1 MFLVGPLPT
10 LEPLSFIDK
19 TSLVFTLCLIAHS
32 FVIVLDTWRSWST
45 EVQIACINYCFK
57 INLMA
62 KIKKLHY
69 TVVFILLIFFSTLNL
84 DTYICFNY

>member
-1 MFLVGPLPT
+1 MLIIIHIYLYIYFCFTVGPLPT

-45 EVQIACINYCFK
+45 EVQIACINYSFK
-57 INLMA
+57 TTC
-62 KIKKLHY
+62 KH
-69 TVVFILLIFFSTLNL
+69 
-84 DTYICFNY
+84 

>member
-1 MFLVGPLPT
+1 MRVFIHNLNIYFCVLVGPLPT

-45 EVQIACINYCFK
+45 EVQIDCINCFK
-57 INLMA
+57 IIYFNLCRTA
-62 KIKKLHY
+62 
-69 TVVFILLIFFSTLNL
+69 
-84 DTYICFNY
+84 